1 MDENNR
7 YEPWPQE
14 IRVCEEGTILSL
26 SFDNGE
32 KLSISSELLRVESP
46 SAEVQGHG
54 PNEKTIVSGKQ
65 GIVILAVEQVGNYAV
80 KIRFDDAHDTGI
92 YSWKYLYSLGKKK
105 EEIWDKYLEQLSKK
119 GLSRSKT
126 P

>member
-1 MDENNR
+1 MDENKD
-7 YEPWPQE
+7 YEPWPVE
-14 IRVCEEGTILSL
+14 IRVCEEGAALAL
-26 SFDNGE
+26 SFDNDE
-32 KLSISSELLRVESP
+32 KFSISAELLRVESP

-54 PNEKTIVSGKQ
+54 PNEKITIPGKL
-65 GIVILAVEQVGNYAV
+65 GIMIVKVEQVGNYAI

-92 YSWKYLYSLGKKK
+92 YSWKYLYSLGEKKV
-105 EEIWDKYLEQLSKK
+105 ELWAQYLEQLSKK

>member
-1 MDENNR
+1 MDGNNR
-7 YEPWPQE
+7 YEPWPHE
-14 IRVCEEGTILSL
+14 IRVCEEGAMLSL

-32 KLSISSELLRVESP
+32 KLSISAELLRVESP

-54 PNEKTIVSGKQ
+54 PNEKTILSGKQ
-65 GIVILAVEQVGNYAV
+65 GIMILAVEQVGNYAI

-126 P
+126 S

>member
-1 MDENNR
+1 MDGNKK
-7 YEPWPQE
+7 YEPWPEE
-14 IRVCEEGTILSL
+14 IRVCEEGTELAL

-32 KLSISSELLRVESP
+32 KFSISSELLRVESP

-54 PNEKTIVSGKQ
+54 PNEKTILSGKL
-65 GIVILAVEQVGNYAV
+65 GITILAVEQVGNYAV

>member
-1 MDENNR
+1 MDGNNR

-14 IRVCEEGTILSL
+14 IRVCEKGAMLSL

-32 KLSISSELLRVESP
+32 KLSISAELLRVESP

-54 PNEKTIVSGKQ
+54 PDEKTILSGKQ
-65 GIVILAVEQVGNYAV
+65 GIMILAVEQVGNYAV

>member
-1 MDENNR
+1 MDGNNR

-32 KLSISSELLRVESP
+32 KLSISAELLRVESP

-54 PNEKTIVSGKQ
+54 PNEKTILSGKQ
-65 GIVILAVEQVGNYAV
+65 GIMIL
-80 KIRFDDAHDTGI
+80 
-92 YSWKYLYSLGKKK
+92 SL
-105 EEIWDKYLEQLSKK
+105 IHI
-119 GLSRSKT
+119 
-126 P
+126 